1 MLNSLSH
8 SYALSLD
15 DVAWFNQ
22 EQALIPNLELES
34 WLLNT
39 GSLTQRLQGHCQDF
53 KVQVVSQKQGVA
65 NADEYKQLATPFASQ
80 SAQQWQIREVI
91 LHGDNQPWVFARSI
105 IPQALCEA
113 DFLNLGDKPLGHLIF
128 NDDRFK
134 RQPFQLT
141 CIQPND
147 TFIAEFGVAPLANI
161 WGRRSVFRFQQHAM
175 MVAEVFLPQAPAY
188 RDLNL
193 DQ

>member
-1 MLNSLSH
+1 MLNTQSH

-15 DVAWFNQ
+15 NASWFNQ
-22 EQALIPNLELES
+22 EQMLIPHPELES

-39 GSLTQRLQGHCQDF
+39 GSLTQRLQSHCQDF

-65 NADEYKQLATPFASQ
+65 SADEYKQLSAPLASRC
-80 SAQQWQIREVI
+80 AQQWQIREVI

-141 CIQPND
+141 NIQPND
-147 TFIAEFGVAPLANI
+147 AVIAKYGVAPLGNI

-188 RDLNL
+188 RGLNL
-193 DQ
+193 GR

>member
-1 MLNSLSH
+1 MLNTQSH
-8 SYALSLD
+8 SYTLSLD
-15 DVAWFNQ
+15 NGSWFNQ
-22 EQALIPNLELES
+22 GQMLIPNSELES

-39 GSLTQRLQGHCQDF
+39 GSLTQRLQSHCQDF

-65 NADEYKQLATPFASQ
+65 SADEYKQLAAPLASRC
-80 SAQQWQIREVI
+80 ATQWQIREVI

-113 DFLNLGDKPLGHLIF
+113 DFLNLGNKPLGHLIF

-141 CIQPND
+141 CIQAND
-147 TFIAEFGVAPLANI
+147 AFIGEYGVTPLGKI

-175 MVAEVFLPQAPAY
+175 MVAEVFLPRAPAY

-193 DQ
+193 D